1 MIIKDAIEVTMIV
14 KSDYCSRDLM
24 HDYSLNDIR
33 FYIWKS
39 EINKDYKSEISRIEK
54 MSFFKLKVV
63 QKRDIDQVAE
73 ISPSNWQI
81 VTIFEILKSPKVYRS
96 ANNSDYTEIQRITNQ
111 HKKYLPFVMRVAIE
125 DSIKR
130 NEVIVA

>member
-1 MIIKDAIEVTMIV
+1 MIV

-33 FYIWKS
+33 LDIWKS
-39 EINKDYKSEISRIEK
+39 EINKDYKSAISRIEK

-81 VTIFEILKSPKVYRS
+81 VTIFEILKSPKVLESNKSIIYRS

>member
-1 MIIKDAIEVTMIV
+1 MIV

-33 FYIWKS
+33 LDIWKS
-39 EINKDYKSEISRIEK
+39 EINKDYKSAISRIEK

-81 VTIFEILKSPKVYRS
+81 VTIFEILKSPKVLESNKSIIYRS
-96 ANNSDYTEIQRITNQ
+96 ANNSDYTEIQRINNQ

>member
-1 MIIKDAIEVTMIV
+1 M
-14 KSDYCSRDLM
+14 R
-24 HDYSLNDIR
+24 
-33 FYIWKS
+33 S
-39 EINKDYKSEISRIEK
+39 E
-54 MSFFKLKVV
+54 
-63 QKRDIDQVAE
+63 
-73 ISPSNWQI
+73 
-81 VTIFEILKSPKVYRS
+81 IFEILKSPKVLESNKSIIYRS